1 MQPNGI
7 PSAVAVAMDYAIGL
21 LISEKKIAQ
30 VSLVF
35 TLEIIQSIKDQRC
48 DISNNLQ
55 YIIEFCILTLWLRIS
70 NIRSIYVYV

>member
-21 LISEKKIAQ
+21 LISVKKIAQ

-70 NIRSIYVYV
+70 NIRSIYV